1 MRHYHCLRCNKGF
14 RETEVVKPNDGKALG
29 ALVGLAI
36 GASTK
41 NPWAAL
47 GFAVLGA
54 MTGQVVDEEVAPQC
68 PACADLLKVIA
79 RQYISGGVIA

>member
-1 MRHYHCLRCNKGF
+1 MSHYHCSRCDKAF
-14 RETEVVKPNDGKALG
+14 HETAVVKPNDGKALG

-54 MTGQVVDEEVAPQC
+54 MAGQVVDEEVAPQC
-68 PACADLLKVIA
+68 PECAALLNLVA
-79 RQYISGGVIA
+79 RQYISGGLPV